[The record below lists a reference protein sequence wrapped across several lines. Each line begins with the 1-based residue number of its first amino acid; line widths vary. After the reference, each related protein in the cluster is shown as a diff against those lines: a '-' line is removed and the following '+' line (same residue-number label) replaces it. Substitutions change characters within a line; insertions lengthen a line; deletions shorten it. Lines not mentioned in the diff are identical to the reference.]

1 MEWVALVT
9 WVLTAGGGFVM
20 LGLWLKN
27 GGMAQS
33 ATPGE
38 RIRANRILTHFAL
51 AATGLVVWIIYVAS
65 DSKALAWIAFVLLL
79 AIALLG
85 FSMLATWL
93 GQRSRERP
101 AAADAPAATAEGA
114 GTAVEAAGSG
124 RDLVPAEQTFPT
136 PVVALHGVLAA
147 TTLVLVLLVAAGV
160 GD

>member
-9 WVLTAGGGFVM
+9 WVLTAGGGFAM
-20 LGLWLKN
+20 LGMWLKH

-33 ATPGE
+33 EAPGE
-38 RIRANRILTHFAL
+38 RIRANRILIHFAL

-65 DSKALAWIAFVLLL
+65 DSEGLAWAAFALL
-79 AIALLG
+79 AIVAVLG

-101 AAADAPAATAEGA
+101 AVSERPAATAD
-114 GTAVEAAGSG
+114 GT
-124 RDLVPAEQTFPT
+124 PAEQSFPT
-136 PVVALHGVLAA
+136 PVVAMHGVLAA

>member
-33 ATPGE
+33 ETPGE

-65 DSKALAWIAFVLLL
+65 DSDALAWIAFIILLPV
-79 AIALLG
+79 AGLG
-85 FSMLATWL
+85 FTMLALWI
-93 GQRSRERP
+93 QRRQ
-101 AAADAPAATAEGA
+101 AATAPVPGN
-114 GTAVEAAGSG
+114 GSAE
-124 RDLVPAEQTFPT
+124 PAEQRFPV
-136 PVVALHGVLAA
+136 PIVVLHGLLAV
-147 TTLVLVLLVAAGV
+147 TTLVLVLLTAAGV